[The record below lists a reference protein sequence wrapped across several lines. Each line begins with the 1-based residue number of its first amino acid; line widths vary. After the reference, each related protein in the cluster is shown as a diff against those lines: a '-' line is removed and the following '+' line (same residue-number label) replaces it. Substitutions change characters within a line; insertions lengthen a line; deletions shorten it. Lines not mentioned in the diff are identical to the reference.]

1 MGGIKLPGVPEGYE
15 QVRWGFPKE
24 GESFVCGSGLILTA
38 NFDFDTVRHLVVRK
52 IWTMQEDLKLKSG
65 RIFLNCGDWFWTRAI
80 LKPCMD
86 ASDGYWCHDT
96 ANTVNL
102 SESTNFV
109 GPDVTP
115 ENSLIEIKG
124 N

>member
-1 MGGIKLPGVPEGYE
+1 MNGVKLPGVPEGYE
-15 QVRWGFPKE
+15 QVRWGFPKC

-38 NFDFDTVRHLVVRK
+38 DFDFDTVRHLIVRK
-52 IWTMQEDLKLKSG
+52 IWTPPEDLKLKPG
-65 RIFLNCGDWFWTRAI
+65 RIYINFGDWHWTSSECKP
-80 LKPCMD
+80 LKD
-86 ASDGYWCHDT
+86 RSNGFYSVRVSRV
-96 ANTVNL
+96 VNL
-102 SESTNFV
+102 SESTNFI